1 MNESVQVIVTKY
13 KNRAKQNIPNY
24 TWLVIAR
31 VLVSYFTC
39 EHILLKYITK
49 LQVAL
54 VYIKLQYYNTTITT
68 LHCYRF
74 ISDLISFLLSSFASF
89 LFFLSDL
96 IHSFDRGM
104 REVKHLETRK
114 QLTRVLVYKILLR
127 MKSMRASGNLSKGL
141 FSWFESIAFFF
152 FLGEN
157 ESIALIVSKHRSI
170 YVLWSGEN
178 TCWYYYLYVPTFNQ
192 ST

>member
-24 TWLVIAR
+24 TRLVIAR
-31 VLVSYFTC
+31 VLVSYLTC

-74 ISDLISFLLSSFASF
+74 ISNFISSLLSSFASF

-96 IHSFDRGM
+96 IHNFDRGM
-104 REVKHLETRK
+104 REAKRFEARK

-141 FSWFESIAFFF
+141 FSWFESIALFFW
-152 FLGEN
+152 GEN
-157 ESIALIVSKHRSI
+157 ECIALIVSKHRSI
-170 YVLWSGEN
+170 
-178 TCWYYYLYVPTFNQ
+178 
-192 ST
+192 

>member
-1 MNESVQVIVTKY
+1 M
-13 KNRAKQNIPNY
+13 
-24 TWLVIAR
+24 
-31 VLVSYFTC
+31 
-39 EHILLKYITK
+39 
-49 LQVAL
+49 
-54 VYIKLQYYNTTITT
+54 
-68 LHCYRF
+68 
-74 ISDLISFLLSSFASF
+74 
-89 LFFLSDL
+89 
-96 IHSFDRGM
+96 
-104 REVKHLETRK
+104 KHLETRK

-152 FLGEN
+152 FFFLGEN

>member
-1 MNESVQVIVTKY
+1 MNESIQVIVTKY
-13 KNRAKQNIPNY
+13 KNRAKQNIPTY
-24 TWLVIAR
+24 TGLIIAR

-39 EHILLKYITK
+39 EHILLKYVTK

-68 LHCYRF
+68 LHCYRCLLDF
-74 ISDLISFLLSSFASF
+74 ISSLLSSFTSF

-96 IHSFDRGM
+96 IHNFDRGM
-104 REVKHLETRK
+104 REAKRFEARK

-152 FLGEN
+152 LGR
-157 ESIALIVSKHRSI
+157 K
-170 YVLWSGEN
+170 
-178 TCWYYYLYVPTFNQ
+178 
-192 ST
+192 